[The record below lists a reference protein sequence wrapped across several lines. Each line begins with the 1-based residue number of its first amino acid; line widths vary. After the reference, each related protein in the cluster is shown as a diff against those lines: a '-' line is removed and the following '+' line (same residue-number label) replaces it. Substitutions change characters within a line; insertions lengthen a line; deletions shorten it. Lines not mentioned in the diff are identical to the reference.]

1 MQQLLWVMEKLQDDL
16 SSEEDLKRAMAELA
30 DDFRSA
36 VDVLQVRGR
45 AKALETVSGRRLR

>member
-16 SSEEDLKRAMAELA
+16 SREEDLKRKTTELA

-36 VDVLQVRGR
+36 VDVLQVRQPMRVG
-45 AKALETVSGRRLR
+45 AEW

>member
-16 SSEEDLKRAMAELA
+16 SSEEDLKRGMTELA

-36 VDVLQVRGR
+36 VDVLQVG
-45 AKALETVSGRRLR
+45 